1 MDFVDV
7 NGKWKMGLNGK
18 KEVNYMKEVVISL
31 ELIVFV
37 KVILMVFRV
46 EFGFF
51 YFEEYFLKLIC

>member
-18 KEVNYMKEVVISL
+18 KEVNYMKVVVISL

-37 KVILMVFRV
+37 
-46 EFGFF
+46 
-51 YFEEYFLKLIC
+51 